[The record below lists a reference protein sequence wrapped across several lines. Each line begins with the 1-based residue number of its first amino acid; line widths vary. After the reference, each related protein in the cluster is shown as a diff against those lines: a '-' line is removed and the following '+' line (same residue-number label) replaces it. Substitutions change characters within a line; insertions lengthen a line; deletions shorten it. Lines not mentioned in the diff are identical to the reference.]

1 MKTTIRKQLFLLLTA
16 LFVGAIP
23 ANAQSLIRGDVNGDG
38 EVTIADVT
46 ALVNY
51 LHTGEFNM
59 IARTLAFAENTTAV
73 TKSYGDAN
81 FTIAATPDRGA
92 EEGTITY
99 ASSETGVATIN
110 EIIGEVT
117 IEGVGET
124 TITASITAGTN
135 YAAAEAS
142 YTLTV
147 NAAAI
152 SLTVTLE
159 DWTYG
164 SPNSPSVS
172 GNTGNGT
179 VTYYYKTGDG
189 EWTETQPTD
198 AGTHQVKASVAAN
211 GNYAAGETAAVEFT
225 IAKADPTYTAPVYTA
240 LTYTG
245 EAQNLVSAGSSEH
258 GTFTYSDA
266 ESGTYSETIPQG
278 TNAGNYTVWYKFT
291 GDANHNDVAATQVEG
306 VSIGKASNSFT
317 AQPTI
322 SGWTAGEEANAPT
335 GGVATFGTIVYKY
348 CGSSDGEYGTYDAI
362 VNGAVGTWYVKGF
375 VEGTDNYEAAESN
388 AVEFTIA
395 KATASV
401 TTAPAAVSGTLV
413 ANGSA
418 QALVTAGEA
427 TGGTLKYYVS
437 TTNSA
442 PTTETGGWT
451 TTVSTGTDADTYY
464 VWYYVEGDA
473 NHNSTAVT
481 AIYGESKT
489 IYPAPEVVDLGLSVK
504 WANMNIGA
512 TSVTDYGL
520 YFVWGETVGRA
531 GTNTSGTANDGY
543 SYDWSNYAWSNGAYN
558 TLTKYVPTD
567 KTSWN
572 ASGSHDNKTTL

>member
-23 ANAQSLIRGDVNGDG
+23 ANAQSLIRGDVNGDS

-92 EEGTITY
+92 EEGAITY

-110 EIIGEVT
+110 EITGEVT
-117 IEGVGET
+117 IGGVGET

-142 YTLTV
+142 YTLTITI
-147 NAAAI
+147 ASI
-152 SLTVTLE
+152 SPTVTLE

-172 GNTGNGT
+172 GNMGNGT

-211 GNYAAGETAAVEFT
+211 GNYAAGETA
-225 IAKADPTYTAPVYTA
+225 
-240 LTYTG
+240 
-245 EAQNLVSAGSSEH
+245 
-258 GTFTYSDA
+258 
-266 ESGTYSETIPQG
+266 
-278 TNAGNYTVWYKFT
+278 
-291 GDANHNDVAATQVEG
+291 
-306 VSIGKASNSFT
+306 
-317 AQPTI
+317 
-322 SGWTAGEEANAPT
+322 
-335 GGVATFGTIVYKY
+335 
-348 CGSSDGEYGTYDAI
+348 
-362 VNGAVGTWYVKGF
+362 
-375 VEGTDNYEAAESN
+375 

-442 PTTETGGWT
+442 PTTETEGWT

-481 AIYGESKT
+481 AISGESKT
-489 IYPAPEVVDLGLSVK
+489 IYSAPEVVDLGLSVK

-520 YFVWGETVGRA
+520 YFAWGETVGRA
-531 GTNTSGTANDGY
+531 GTNTSGTASDGY
-543 SYDWSNYAWSNGAYN
+543 SYDWSNYAWSNGAYDK
-558 TLTKYVPTD
+558 LTKYVPTD
-567 KTSWN
+567 KTDYWN
-572 ASGSHDNKTTL
+572 ASGSPDNKTTLKQEDDAAYVALGESWKMPTKENWEELKNTENCTWEWKTNYSNSGVNGYLVISRKSGYTSNFIFLPAAGYRLNTYVNNQGTYGYYWSSSLDEGNPYYARNLYFYSGYVRMDDLNRCNGFSVRAVQ

>member
-1 MKTTIRKQLFLLLTA
+1 M
-16 LFVGAIP
+16 
-23 ANAQSLIRGDVNGDG
+23 
-38 EVTIADVT
+38 
-46 ALVNY
+46 
-51 LHTGEFNM
+51 
-59 IARTLAFAENTTAV
+59 
-73 TKSYGDAN
+73 
-81 FTIAATPDRGA
+81 
-92 EEGTITY
+92 
-99 ASSETGVATIN
+99 
-110 EIIGEVT
+110 
-117 IEGVGET
+117 
-124 TITASITAGTN
+124 
-135 YAAAEAS
+135 
-142 YTLTV
+142 
-147 NAAAI
+147 
-152 SLTVTLE
+152 
-159 DWTYG
+159 
-164 SPNSPSVS
+164 
-172 GNTGNGT
+172 
-179 VTYYYKTGDG
+179 
-189 EWTETQPTD
+189 
-198 AGTHQVKASVAAN
+198 
-211 GNYAAGETAAVEFT
+211 
-225 IAKADPTYTAPVYTA
+225 
-240 LTYTG
+240 
-245 EAQNLVSAGSSEH
+245 
-258 GTFTYSDA
+258 
-266 ESGTYSETIPQG
+266 
-278 TNAGNYTVWYKFT
+278 
-291 GDANHNDVAATQVEG
+291 
-306 VSIGKASNSFT
+306 
-317 AQPTI
+317 
-322 SGWTAGEEANAPT
+322 
-335 GGVATFGTIVYKY
+335 
-348 CGSSDGEYGTYDAI
+348 
-362 VNGAVGTWYVKGF
+362 
-375 VEGTDNYEAAESN
+375 
-388 AVEFTIA
+388 EFTIA

-572 ASGSHDNKTTL
+572 ASGSPDNKTTLEQEDDAAYVALGESWKMPTKENWEELKNTENCTWEWKTNYNDSGVNGYLVTSKKSGYTSNSIFLPAVGCRSLTDVSGQGSYGDYWSSTLGSNSPSEAWILEFGSGGADMFYGGRYYGYSVRAVQ